1 MWKNNGISKSLF
13 LHAKQSRYHIETT
26 EFISKTLLSLFLK
39 MLYIFILFFHLKYLE
54 FQSFFISDLLVYIK
68 QYILKI
74 DNNYKFRSCNINES
88 REEYF
93 CKNLFNILI
102 SFYSILK

>member
-1 MWKNNGISKSLF
+1 MKNNGISKSLF

-26 EFISKTLLSLFLK
+26 GFISKTLLSLFLK
-39 MLYIFILFFHLKYLE
+39 MYIFILFFHLKYLE
-54 FQSFFISDLLVYIK
+54 FQSFFINDLLVYIK
-68 QYILKI
+68 QYTLKI
-74 DNNYKFRSCNINES
+74 DNNYKLRSCNINEY